1 MTDANVGNMKGDVLM
16 LRKCL
21 ALCLVVLLWMTGCT
35 KQESAATVTLSDV
48 TPTGLTYT
56 LTASEDL
63 QTGRSYSLE
72 KQTNGAWQAVPT
84 LNDAFFTTEAYLL
97 SSDHP
102 YSETIHWEWLY
113 GTLEEGH
120 YRLVKTVHRIRP
132 PDGYDTISVYGEFD
146 IA

>member
-1 MTDANVGNMKGDVLM
+1 M
-16 LRKCL
+16 
-21 ALCLVVLLWMTGCT
+21 LLWMTGCSV
-35 KQESAATVTLSDV
+35 EDPAALLTLSDV
-48 TPTGLTYT
+48 TPTGLTYEIT
-56 LTASEDL
+56 VTEHL

-72 KQTNGAWQAVPT
+72 RLTNSRWQAVPA
-84 LNDAFFTTEAYLL
+84 LNDAIFTTEAYLL
-97 SSDHP
+97 SCDHP

-120 YRLVKTVHRIRP
+120 YRLVKTIHRIRP